1 MRTVAVDHAYRA
13 PSGRLDAPACGIET
27 ALVNPGPRAAIGMVA
42 LAAGAGTVRLAA
54 AVLRPPW
61 HDEYFTAWAAG
72 LPMSDLLAALRLDS
86 GPPLPYLLTGL
97 VAALGVEPLAAA
109 RAIAVVAGTLAV
121 IVACRAAQ
129 RAWGAEA
136 GWWCGALLAA
146 HPLAVAWSSEGRAY
160 ALLLLAAAL
169 VWERLQALRDGRGG
183 WLGLAVAVALGC
195 WVHALGLVLAAAAA
209 AAALL
214 LGSRERTR
222 ALLAVATGLASHLPW
237 LPVALAQPPGATAW
251 MGAPWAGLSSPERA
265 LAPLRLLPPLAP
277 FADHLDLPSPPAAAA
292 VAAALLCLVLLAAA
306 RSPLPA
312 ALLAA
317 LPPAA
322 LGAAALLGAPYLF
335 PGRSEALY
343 LAPFAGLLAVGATRD
358 RRFRLAAA
366 VLVAAGAAVCG
377 SALAGWA
384 AAPPSGEARLATT
397 VAGSLPGGGTIIVSG
412 HWRLGVAHHLDPRGP
427 RYELVNVPAAAAVHP
442 GWYDDTQRPTATE
455 LADLEAGL
463 RSGSGAVPP
472 VGLIVAPGLAT
483 ERPLVELA
491 RRLGLRRALTVPGA
505 TLWLPPET
513 APASIPALAP
523 GPVPM
528 PVPDATPAP
537 VSGPVPMPAP
547 EAPPA
552 RASGN

>member
-1 MRTVAVDHAYRA
+1 M
-13 PSGRLDAPACGIET
+13 
-27 ALVNPGPRAAIGMVA
+27 NPGPRAAIGMAA
-42 LAAGAGTVRLAA
+42 LAAGAGAARLAA

-86 GPPLPYLLTGL
+86 GPPLPYLLTRL

-129 RAWGAEA
+129 RAWTAEA
-136 GWWCGALLAA
+136 GWWCGAFLAA

-160 ALLLLAAAL
+160 SLLLLAAAL

-183 WLGLAVAVALGC
+183 WLGLAAAVALGC
-195 WVHALGLVLAAAAA
+195 WAHALGLVLAAAAA

-214 LGSRERTR
+214 PGSRERTR
-222 ALLAVATGLASHLPW
+222 ALLAVGAGLASHLPW
-237 LPVALAQPPGATAW
+237 LPVAMAQPPGATAW
-251 MGAPWAGLSSPERA
+251 MGAPWAGLTSPERA

-343 LAPFAGLLAVGATRD
+343 LAPFAGLLAAGATRD

-366 VLVAAGAAVCG
+366 LLVAAGATVCG
-377 SALAGWA
+377 SALAAWA

-397 VAGSLPGGGTIIVSG
+397 VAGSLPGGGTIIVG
-412 HWRLGVAHHLDPRGP
+412 GYWRLGVAHHLGPRGP
-427 RYELVNVPAAAAVHP
+427 RYELVSVPAAATAHP
-442 GWYDDTQRPTATE
+442 GWYDDAQRPAATE

-463 RSGSGAVPP
+463 RSGSGSVPSVAV
-472 VGLIVAPGLAT
+472 IVAPGLAT

-491 RRLGLRRALTVPGA
+491 WRLGLRRALAVPGA
-505 TLWLPPET
+505 TLWLPPA
-513 APASIPALAP
+513 APPAPVSGL
-523 GPVPM
+523 VPM
-528 PVPDATPAP
+528 PAPETTPARA
-537 VSGPVPMPAP
+537 SGPVPMPAP
-547 EAPPA
+547 ETTPA

>member
-1 MRTVAVDHAYRA
+1 MC
-13 PSGRLDAPACGIET
+13 LDAPACGVET
-27 ALVNPGPRAAIGMVA
+27 ALVNPGPRAAIGMAA
-42 LAAGAGTVRLAA
+42 LAAGAGAVRLAA

-72 LPMSDLLAALRLDS
+72 LRMSDLLAALRLDS
-86 GPPLPYLLTGL
+86 GPPLPYLLTRL

-109 RAIAVVAGTLAV
+109 RAIAVVAGVLAV

-183 WLGLAVAVALGC
+183 WLGLAAAVALGC
-195 WVHALGLVLAAAAA
+195 WAHALGLVLAAAAA
-209 AAALL
+209 AAAALL
-214 LGSRERTR
+214 PGNRQRTR
-222 ALLAVATGLASHLPW
+222 ALLAVGVGLASHLPW

-251 MGAPWAGLSSPERA
+251 MSAAWAALPWPERA

-292 VAAALLCLVLLAAA
+292 VAAALLCLALLAAA

-343 LAPFAGLLAVGATRD
+343 LAPCAGLLAAGATRD
-358 RRFRLAAA
+358 RRSRLAAA

-384 AAPPSGEARLATT
+384 AAPPAGEARLATT
-397 VAGSLPGGGTIIVSG
+397 IAGSLPGGGTIIVG
-412 HWRLGVAHHLDPRGP
+412 GYWRLGVAHHLGPRGS
-427 RYELVNVPAAAAVHP
+427 RYELINVPAAAAAHP
-442 GWYDDTQRPTATE
+442 GWYDDARRPTATE

-463 RSGSGAVPP
+463 RSGSGAVPT
-472 VGLIVAPGLAT
+472 VALIVAPGLAT

-491 RRLGLRRALTVPGA
+491 RRLGLQRALTVTGA
-505 TLWLPPET
+505 TLWLPPA
-513 APASIPALAP
+513 APPAPVSGPVPALAP
-523 GPVPM
+523 GPVP
-528 PVPDATPAP
+528 ALAP
-537 VSGPVPMPAP
+537 
-547 EAPPA
+547 
-552 RASGN
+552 GN